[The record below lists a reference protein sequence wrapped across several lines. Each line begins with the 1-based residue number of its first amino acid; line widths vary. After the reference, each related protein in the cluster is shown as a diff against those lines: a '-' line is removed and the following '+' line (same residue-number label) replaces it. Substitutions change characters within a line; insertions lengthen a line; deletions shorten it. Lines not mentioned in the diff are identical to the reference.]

1 MASSSNVASRTSK
14 DYWSLPDGERA
25 ELIGGVLYPID
36 FPNRRHQE
44 IVGGISCAIANY
56 IDVHKSSCK
65 VYFAPFAVN
74 LDACDQNWVEPD
86 VLVVCEPA
94 KLTDRGC
101 EGAPD
106 FIAEVVSPSSRK
118 RDYAL
123 KMCLYEDAGVR
134 EYWIVDPEAA
144 RTTVYRYE
152 ATGPMPLVY
161 PFAAPVPMGIFGG
174 KLEICVDE
182 LG

>member
-1 MASSSNVASRTSK
+1 MTSSNAASRTSK

-44 IVGGISCAIANY
+44 IVGGISC
-56 IDVHKSSCK
+56 
-65 VYFAPFAVN
+65 
-74 LDACDQNWVEPD
+74 ACDQNWVEPD

-134 EYWIVDPEAA
+134 EY
-144 RTTVYRYE
+144 
-152 ATGPMPLVY
+152 
-161 PFAAPVPMGIFGG
+161 
-174 KLEICVDE
+174 
-182 LG
+182 

>member
-1 MASSSNVASRTSK
+1 MSMPNPAPYTSK

-25 ELIGGVLYPID
+25 ELIDGILYD
-36 FPNRRHQE
+36 MTSPNRKHQE
-44 IVGGISCAIANY
+44 IVGGIYHTIATH
-56 IDVHKSSCK
+56 IDRHNGPCK
-65 VYFAPFAVN
+65 VYVAPFAVN

-86 VLVVCEPA
+86 VLVVCDPA

-123 KMCLYEDAGVR
+123 KMCLYENAGVR

-161 PFAAPVPMGIFGG
+161 PFAVPVPVGIFDG